1 MFLTQTPAPSRHPDE
16 DNMCSIAG
24 VWWHVERAETG
35 RQAKQENNMIEIRI
49 SGAGTEGIFD
59 QIRQHTHAEV
69 EADCV
74 PSGYEIIVGI
84 ACGSACKRDPL
95 SGVIGVQ

>member
-1 MFLTQTPAPSRHPDE
+1 
-16 DNMCSIAG
+16 
-24 VWWHVERAETG
+24 
-35 RQAKQENNMIEIRI
+35 MIEIRI

-69 EADCV
+69 EADCM

-84 ACGSACKRDPL
+84 CQPFSDNAILRLGSREIDL
-95 SGVIGVQ
+95 GEVNVIFEHEIASKTAS